1 MTKSRR
7 YVLAGVAAGLLGG
20 SLQSTARADEIAD
33 FYRGKIIT
41 MVVGTPGGGGYDIY
55 ARLLTRFM
63 GKYIPGNPTFIVQ
76 NRPGAGGITATNYV
90 YNVAPQDGT
99 ILLAPTRTVA
109 FSQLL
114 GQPGPA
120 YDATKINW
128 LGSLNNEVGVIE
140 VVNSSAVKT
149 FQDARKMS
157 ATIGSSSAAGD
168 GEIYPSLMN
177 NTLNTKFKLVQGYKG
192 SNEVDLAIERG
203 EVEGQSD
210 SFSAMQKHFPDWRK
224 KLNILAQLSLTKHP
238 DLPDIPL
245 ILDFITPEFVKPGLK
260 VEEVDTLWRIML
272 VQKAMGR
279 PFAVGPNVPP
289 ARVAA
294 LRAAF
299 HAVEKDPE
307 FLAEAEK
314 TNNEVNA
321 VDGSEIQAMVEK
333 ISKAPQSVIDK
344 LNDAIA
350 YKD

>member
-1 MTKSRR
+1 MSSRR
-7 YVLAGVAAGLLGG
+7 YLVASLIAPLLGAG
-20 SLQSTARADEIAD
+20 ASYPTRADEIAD

-55 ARLLTRFM
+55 ARLLTRYM
-63 GKYIPGNPTFIVQ
+63 GKYIPGNPSFIVQ
-76 NRPGAGGITATNYV
+76 NRPGGSGIIATNYV

-99 ILLAPTRTVA
+99 VLLATTRTAA
-109 FSQLL
+109 FAQLL

-128 LGSLNNEVGVIE
+128 LGSLSNEFGVIE
-140 VVNSSAVKT
+140 VINTSPVKT

-157 ATIGSSSAAGD
+157 ATIGSSGAAGD

-177 NTLNTKFKLVQGYKG
+177 NTLGTKFKLVQGYKG
-192 SNEVDLAIERG
+192 STEVDLAIERG

-210 SFSAMQKHFPDWRK
+210 SFSAMRKHFPDWRK
-224 KLNILAQLSLTKHP
+224 KLSILAQLSLTKHP

-245 ILDFITPEFVKPGLK
+245 IVDFITPQFVNPGLQ

-272 VQKAMGR
+272 VQKAFGR
-279 PFAVGPNVPP
+279 PFALGPKVPP
-289 ARVAA
+289 ARVEA

-314 TNNEVNA
+314 TNNEISA
-321 VDGSEIQAMVEK
+321 VDGSEIQAMIEK
-333 ISKAPQSVIDK
+333 VSKAPKSVIDK